1 MNAKKITLGDSK
13 PKMTPYEFE
22 KAVASYFLEKGYT
35 CEERG
40 GSYDK
45 GVDLIAEKNREKIA
59 IQIKM
64 YDQRMV
70 NYKDIMYLFAAQNLF
85 QCEKSILLT
94 SGLVRQDAKKIAKD
108 LKVKII
114 ENWYP
119 NKTFSIAKNNFENFS
134 QFWEDEIS
142 SLKTKTIK
150 TVTGK
155 KNQIIDVSFDGIK
168 RKTSNGK
175 ISFVKIEI
183 FKGVYETLIKENEI
197 SREEINHLYPGRVS
211 SFIVAVFSNTK
222 NFTISKD
229 PIKLVKKSGS

>member
-1 MNAKKITLGDSK
+1 MTAKTTNLGNNN

-22 KAVASYFLEKGYT
+22 KAVASYFLEKGYS

-45 GVDLIAEKNREKIA
+45 GVDLIVEKNKEKIA

-85 QCEKSILLT
+85 QCENSILIT
-94 SGLVRQDAKKIAKD
+94 SGLVRQDAKKIAKN
-108 LKVKII
+108 LKVEII

-119 NKTFSIAKNNFENFS
+119 NKPYRIVKYNSENFS
-134 QFWEDEIS
+134 QFWKDEIFP
-142 SLKTKTIK
+142 LKANFIK
-150 TVTGK
+150 TATGK
-155 KNQIIDVSFDGIK
+155 KNKIMDVSFDGIK

-183 FKGVYETLIKENEI
+183 FKSVYETLIKENEI
-197 SREEINHLYPGRVS
+197 SREDINHLYPGRVS
-211 SFIVAVFSNTK
+211 SFVVAIFSSTQKFSLSK
-222 NFTISKD
+222 N
-229 PIKLVKKSGS
+229 PIKLKKI